1 MRGLKISADFSG
13 KRTAP
18 SAESNRSL
26 SFMPGVFEISIEEQ
40 FSAAHALR
48 NYPGNCEHLHGHNWA
63 VEVTVECEELNEIGI
78 GIDFRDVKQS
88 VREALHRLDHVNLNE
103 LPQFCDINP
112 SSENIARHL
121 YNELSRKLNTEKI
134 RVSRVRV
141 SETPTSKASYREI

>member
-1 MRGLKISADFSG
+1 
-13 KRTAP
+13 
-18 SAESNRSL
+18 
-26 SFMPGVFEISIEEQ
+26 MPGVFEISIEEQ

-88 VREALHRLDHVNLNE
+88 VREALHRLDHVNLND
-103 LPQFCDINP
+103 LPQFCNINP

-141 SETPTSKASYREI
+141 SETPTSSASYREI